1 MELLTVLIFR
11 YDGLWIDMN
20 EPSNFVT
27 GDMEAGC
34 ADTSTNYPPYYPGI
48 RHQVICI
55 ISSRMLMEQTTR
67 AVWVVSTG
75 WLTRVCAATLCTP
88 WAATTTCTPCSA
100 GRSPSPPWP
109 G

>member
-1 MELLTVLIFR
+1 MLVCR

-48 RHQVICI
+48 RHQVIYT
-55 ISSRMLMEQTTR
+55 ISSRMLMEQNTT
-67 AVWVVSTG
+67 
-75 WLTRVCAATLCTP
+75 
-88 WAATTTCTPCSA
+88 
-100 GRSPSPPWP
+100 
-109 G
+109 

>member
-1 MELLTVLIFR
+1 MELLTVLVFR

-48 RHQVICI
+48 RHQVIHI
-55 ISSRMLMEQTTR
+55 ISSGMLMEQTTR
-67 AVWVVSTG
+67 AVWEVSTG
-75 WLTRVCAATLCTP
+75 WLKRVCAATLCTT

>member
-1 MELLTVLIFR
+1 MLIFR

-48 RHQVICI
+48 RHQVIKLHY
-55 ISSRMLMEQTTR
+55 ISSRIFDINMAYINPGT
-67 AVWVVSTG
+67 S
-75 WLTRVCAATLCTP
+75 LCLRTD
-88 WAATTTCTPCSA
+88 
-100 GRSPSPPWP
+100 
-109 G
+109 